1 MVNHKN
7 KGNRIYIAAHTSKQI
22 GKWDTGWGDCWNRLP
37 HSPAG
42 GIPESDRLQQRMTW
56 LCDTRT
62 YISIYHPLPT
72 PPKKILL
79 GSFCQGNYN
88 QCLFLLFFPALVL
101 CSENMKV
108 NKEEEKNLEY
118 CKHIRLLQRWKK
130 SNPVCK
136 GPVSDTCSM
145 TPSNILSFSQH
156 PQKPL

>member
-1 MVNHKN
+1 MTAE
-7 KGNRIYIAAHTSKQI
+7 I
-22 GKWDTGWGDCWNRLP
+22 NRLP

-42 GIPESDRLQQRMTW
+42 GIPESDRLQQRMIC

-62 YISIYHPLPT
+62 YISIYHLLPT
-72 PPKKILL
+72 PPKKNPVWQLL
-79 GSFCQGNYN
+79 PGKLQPVSF
-88 QCLFLLFFPALVL
+88 FIIFSALVL

-108 NKEEEKNLEY
+108 NKEEEKNLKY
-118 CKHIRLLQRWKK
+118 CKHIRLLQRRNK

-136 GPVSDTCSM
+136 GPVSDTFCM